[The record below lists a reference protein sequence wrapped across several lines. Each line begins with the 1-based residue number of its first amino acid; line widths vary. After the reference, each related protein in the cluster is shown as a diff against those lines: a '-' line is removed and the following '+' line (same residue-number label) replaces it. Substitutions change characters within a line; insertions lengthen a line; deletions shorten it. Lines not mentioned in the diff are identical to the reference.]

1 MKKKIILYIGT
12 IIFMLVI
19 IFMNES
25 YAKTTNTKTFK
36 GFLYDNEDHIYTKE
50 GSSELY
56 VEKATIVAQNFSIEE
71 DTRKNL
77 LDIRFNWLHAVEDMR
92 KYIVGN
98 TDVHYYDIASSV
110 SVDMIKKAQEAVNKC
125 RNNLNMDNLNG
136 EIIRKITGYKDRTSY
151 GKALNDLYKELTAAY
166 YSASGEARN
175 GVNITDSY
183 VTKFKYTKAQWEEYM
198 KIFGPRY
205 NLSGEERDTIINILG
220 IKTAADEN
228 SSLATRTD
236 LYVAK
241 NDSFE
246 TMMGYDKDQI
256 DLYITLWGKYP
267 YPDGSSENG
276 PRDGVMVEWAYVLD
290 HDGQHSP
297 FYNKSFDGKSF
308 HTPIVT
314 NYDKNRKCY
323 WFY

>member
-19 IFMNES
+19 IFMNEA

-56 VEKATIVAQNFSIEE
+56 VEKATIVGQNFFIEE
-71 DTRKNL
+71 DTTKNL

-92 KYIVGN
+92 KHIIDN
-98 TDVHYYDIASSV
+98 TNIHYYDIVSSE

-136 EIIRKITGYKDRTSY
+136 DIIKQITGYKDRTSY

-183 VTKFKYTKAQWEEYM
+183 VTKFKYTKAQWEEYI
-198 KIFGPRY
+198 KFFGPRY
-205 NLSGEERDTIINILG
+205 NLSGEERDTIINILE

-228 SSLATRTD
+228 SSLATRKD
-236 LYVAK
+236 LYVDK

-256 DLYITLWGKYP
+256 DLYISLWGKNP

-297 FYNKSFDGKSF
+297 FYNKNFDGKSF